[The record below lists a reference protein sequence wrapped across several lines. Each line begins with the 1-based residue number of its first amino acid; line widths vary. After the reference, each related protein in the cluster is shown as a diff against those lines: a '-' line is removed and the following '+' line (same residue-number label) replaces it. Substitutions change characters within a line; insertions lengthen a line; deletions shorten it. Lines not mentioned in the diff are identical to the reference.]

1 MQQKKRHEHLA
12 RILGGLGQELKDS
25 GHTEL
30 KEHGQTQTPT
40 NQLKVNFPRL
50 KFKIGEQVYDLE
62 PVKLDRKTQTAFKSK
77 NTP

>member
-12 RILGGLGQELKDS
+12 RILGGLTQRLKDS

-40 NQLKVNFPRL
+40 NQLKVNFPRPKRQISL
-50 KFKIGEQVYDLE
+50 QTTSPIFKKQGIDQ
-62 PVKLDRKTQTAFKSK
+62 
-77 NTP
+77 